1 MGPRFRGGDKM
12 GMVRRSGRR
21 EPLIPMTTP
30 IRNAPAAGW
39 ELTPEQVE
47 IRDQARKFFMK
58 ELYPLQQ
65 RMDDEDWWPES
76 VMPALGKMGYLGVT
90 IPPEHGGAGLDYLSA
105 GLVAEELA
113 AANAAVG
120 ISWLAHDNLC
130 LNNIYRNGSEAQRRK
145 YLPKLCSGEWI
156 GALGMTEPGA
166 GSDALG
172 SMRTTARREGDNYI
186 LNGTKLFIT
195 NGPIADVLL
204 VYAKTD
210 MAKGAHGIS
219 AFIVEK
225 GFPGFSVAQ
234 KLDKMGYRGSPL
246 GELVFQD
253 CAVPA
258 ANRVGEHDRGHVVMM
273 SGLDLERAMAAP
285 MSIGIGERA
294 LALALEH
301 AKTRVQFGKPIATFQ
316 MIQSKLAEMYI
327 ELEAARALV
336 YRVLVACDALD
347 RGEGGRGEIHKLSA
361 AALYAAA
368 RACTLCCTEAVQ
380 IFGGSGYMRDT
391 EINRLYRTAKLNE
404 IGAGTQ
410 EIRKLIIARE
420 LIGG

>member
-1 MGPRFRGGDKM
+1 
-12 GMVRRSGRR
+12 
-21 EPLIPMTTP
+21 MTSVL
-30 IRNAPAAGW
+30 RNAGEAAF
-39 ELTPEQVE
+39 ELTAEQRE
-47 IRDQARKFFMK
+47 IQSQARRFFMK
-58 ELYPLQQ
+58 ELHPLQQ

-76 VMPALGKMGYLGVT
+76 VMPALGRMGYLGVT
-90 IPPEHGGAGLDYLSA
+90 VPPDYGGAGLDYLAA
-105 GLVAEELA
+105 GLVAEEMA
-113 AANAAVG
+113 AANPSVG

-130 LNNIYRNGSEAQRRK
+130 ANNIWRNGSDAQRAN
-145 YLPKLCSGEWI
+145 YLPKLCAGEWI

-172 SMRTTARREGDNYI
+172 SMRTTARREGDRYL

-210 MAKGAHGIS
+210 MSKGAHGIS

-258 ANRVGEHDRGHVVMM
+258 ANRVGEENRGNVVMM

-285 MSIGIGERA
+285 MSLGIAERA

-301 AKTRVQFGKPIATFQ
+301 AKTRVQFGKPIAAFQ

-327 ELEAARALV
+327 ELEMARTLV
-336 YRVLVACDALD
+336 YRVLAACNALAG
-347 RGEGGRGEIHKLSA
+347 GEGGRGEIHKLSA
-361 AALYAAA
+361 AALYGAA
-368 RACTLCCTEAVQ
+368 RACTLCCTEAMQ

-410 EIRKLIIARE
+410 EIRKLIVARE
-420 LIGG
+420 LIGA

>member
-1 MGPRFRGGDKM
+1 M
-12 GMVRRSGRR
+12 ST
-21 EPLIPMTTP
+21 L
-30 IRNAPAAGW
+30 IRNVPAAAY
-39 ELTPEQVE
+39 ELTPDQIE
-47 IRDQARKFFMK
+47 IRDAAKKFFMK
-58 ELYPLQQ
+58 ELHPLQQ
-65 RMDDEDWWPES
+65 RMDDEDWWPET

-90 IPPEHGGAGLDYLSA
+90 VPPEYDGAGLDYLAA
-105 GLVAEELA
+105 GLVAEEMA
-113 AANAAVG
+113 AANPSVG

-130 LNNIYRNGSEAQRRK
+130 LNNIFRNGTEEQRRK
-145 YLPKLCSGEWI
+145 YLPKLCAGEWV

-172 SMRTTARREGDNYI
+172 SMRTTARREGDHYI

-210 MAKGAHGIS
+210 VGKGAHGIS

-225 GFPGFSVAQ
+225 GFAGFKVAQ

-246 GELVFQD
+246 GELVFED
-253 CAVPA
+253 CAVPLE
-258 ANRVGEHDRGHVVMM
+258 NRVGEENRGNVVMM

-285 MSIGIGERA
+285 MSIGIAERA
-294 LALALEH
+294 LALAIDY

-327 ELEAARALV
+327 ELESARTLV
-336 YRVLVACDALD
+336 YRVLNGCNALE

-361 AALYAAA
+361 AAIYAAA
-368 RACTLCCTEAVQ
+368 KACTFCCTEAVQ

-420 LIGG
+420 LVGGQG

>member
-1 MGPRFRGGDKM
+1 
-12 GMVRRSGRR
+12 
-21 EPLIPMTTP
+21 MTNL
-30 IRNAPAAGW
+30 IRNASDAAY
-39 ELTPEQVE
+39 EITAEQAE
-47 IRDQARKFFMK
+47 IRDAAKKFFMN
-58 ELYPLQQ
+58 EIYPLQQ

-90 IPPEHGGAGLDYLSA
+90 VPPDYGGAGLDYLSA

-113 AANAAVG
+113 AANASVG

-130 LNNIYRNGSEAQRRK
+130 ANNIYRNGSEAQRRK
-145 YLPKLCSGEWI
+145 YLPKLCSGEWV

-172 SMRTTARREGDNYI
+172 SMRTTARREGDKYV

-210 MAKGAHGIS
+210 VGKGAHGIS

-225 GFPGFSVAQ
+225 HFPGFKVAQ

-253 CAVPA
+253 CEVPA
-258 ANRVGEHDRGHVVMM
+258 ENRVGDENRGNVVMM

-285 MSIGIGERA
+285 MSIGIAARA
-294 LALALEH
+294 LQLAIEH
-301 AKTRVQFGKPIATFQ
+301 AKVRVQFGKPIATFQ

-327 ELEAARALV
+327 ELESARTLV
-336 YRVLVACDALD
+336 YRVLVACNALD

-361 AALYAAA
+361 AAIFAAA
-368 RACTLCCTEAVQ
+368 KACTVCCTEAVQ

>member
-1 MGPRFRGGDKM
+1 MNGA
-12 GMVRRSGRR
+12 
-21 EPLIPMTTP
+21 
-30 IRNAPAAGW
+30 IRNAPEASW
-39 ELTPEQVE
+39 EITAEQAE
-47 IRDQARKFFMK
+47 IREQARKFFMK
-58 ELYPLQQ
+58 ELYPLQA
-65 RMDDEDWWPES
+65 RMDDEDWWPET

-90 IPPEHGGAGLDYLSA
+90 IPPEHGGAGLDFLSA
-105 GLVAEELA
+105 GLVAEQLA
-113 AANAAVG
+113 AANPSVG

-130 LNNIYRNGSEAQRRK
+130 LNNIYRNGSDAQRGK

-172 SMRTTARREGDNYI
+172 SMRTTARREGDRYL

-204 VYAKTD
+204 IYAKTD

-258 ANRVGEHDRGHVVMM
+258 GNRVGDENRGNVVMM

-285 MSIGIGERA
+285 MSIGIGQRA
-294 LALALEH
+294 LDLALEH

-327 ELEAARALV
+327 ELEMARTLV
-336 YRVLVACDALD
+336 YRVLNACNSLE

-361 AALYAAA
+361 AAVYAAA

>member
-1 MGPRFRGGDKM
+1 
-12 GMVRRSGRR
+12 
-21 EPLIPMTTP
+21 
-30 IRNAPAAGW
+30 
-39 ELTPEQVE
+39 
-47 IRDQARKFFMK
+47 MK
-58 ELYPLQQ
+58 ELHPLQA
-65 RMDDEDWWPES
+65 RMDDEDWWPDT

-90 IPPEHGGAGLDYLSA
+90 VPPEHGGAGLDYLAA
-105 GLVAEELA
+105 GVIAEELA
-113 AANAAVG
+113 AANASVG

-145 YLPKLCSGEWI
+145 FLPKLCTGEWV

-172 SMRTTARREGDNYI
+172 AMRTTARRAGERYL

-195 NGPIADVLL
+195 NGPIADLVL

-210 MAKGAHGIS
+210 TAKGAHGIS

-225 GFPGFSVAQ
+225 GFPGFAVAQ

-258 ANRVGEHDRGHVVMM
+258 ENRIGDENRGNVVMM

-285 MSIGIGERA
+285 MSIGVAKRA
-294 LALALEH
+294 LALALDH
-301 AKTRVQFGKPIATFQ
+301 AKTRVQFGQPIASFQ
-316 MIQSKLAEMYI
+316 LIQSKLAEMYI
-327 ELEAARALV
+327 ELELARTLA
-336 YRVLVACDALD
+336 YRVLNACNAVE
-347 RGEGGRGEIHKLSA
+347 RGGGGRGEIHKLAA
-361 AALYAAA
+361 AALYACA

>member
-1 MGPRFRGGDKM
+1 
-12 GMVRRSGRR
+12 
-21 EPLIPMTTP
+21 MTTL
-30 IRNAPAAGW
+30 IRNAPDAAY
-39 ELTPEQVE
+39 EITPDQAE
-47 IRDQARKFFMK
+47 IRDQAKKFFMK
-58 ELYPLQQ
+58 EMHPLQA
-65 RMDDEDWWPES
+65 RMDDEDWWPET
-76 VMPALGKMGYLGVT
+76 VMPALGKMGYLGINVAA
-90 IPPEHGGAGLDYLSA
+90 EYGGAGLDYLSA

-113 AANAAVG
+113 AANPSVG

-130 LNNIYRNGSEAQRRK
+130 ANNIYRNGSEAQRRK
-145 YLPKLCSGEWI
+145 YLPKLCSGEWV

-172 SMRTTARREGDNYI
+172 SMRTTAKSDGDKYL

-195 NGPIADVLL
+195 NGPIANVLL
-204 VYAKTD
+204 IYAKTD
-210 MAKGAHGIS
+210 MGKGAHGIS

-225 GFPGFSVAQ
+225 GFPGFKVAQ

-246 GELVFQD
+246 GELVFED
-253 CAVPA
+253 CAVPLE
-258 ANRVGEHDRGHVVMM
+258 NRVGDENRGNVVMM

-285 MSIGIGERA
+285 MSIGIAARA
-294 LALALEH
+294 LELALDY
-301 AKTRVQFGKPIATFQ
+301 AKTRVQFGKPIASFQ

-327 ELEAARALV
+327 ELESARTLV
-336 YRVLVACDALD
+336 YRVLNACNALD

-361 AALYAAA
+361 AAIFAAA
-368 RACTLCCTEAVQ
+368 KACTVCCTEAVQ

>member
-1 MGPRFRGGDKM
+1 
-12 GMVRRSGRR
+12 
-21 EPLIPMTTP
+21 MTSL
-30 IRNAPAAGW
+30 IRNAADASY
-39 ELTPEQVE
+39 EITPEQAE
-47 IRDQARKFFMK
+47 IRDQARKFFRK

-65 RMDDEDWWPES
+65 RMDDEDWWPETA
-76 VMPALGKMGYLGVT
+76 MPAMGKMGYLGVT
-90 IPPEHGGAGLDYLSA
+90 VPPEHGGAGLDYLAA

-113 AANAAVG
+113 AANPAIG
-120 ISWLAHDNLC
+120 LSWLAHDNLC
-130 LNNIYRNGSEAQRRK
+130 VNNIYRNGTEAQRRK
-145 YLPKLCSGEWI
+145 YLPKLCTGEWI

-172 SMRTTARREGDNYI
+172 SMRTTAKRQGDRYV

-204 VYAKTD
+204 IYAKTD
-210 MAKGAHGIS
+210 LAKGAHGIS

-225 GFPGFSVAQ
+225 GFPGFKVAQ

-246 GELVFQD
+246 GELVFED

-258 ANRVGEHDRGHVVMM
+258 ENRVGDENRGNVVMM

-285 MSIGIGERA
+285 MSIGIAQRA
-294 LALALEH
+294 LDLALEH

-316 MIQSKLAEMYI
+316 LIQSKLAEMYI
-327 ELEAARALV
+327 ELELARTLC
-336 YRVLVACDALD
+336 YRVLVACNALD
-347 RGEGGRGEIHKLSA
+347 QGQGGRGEIHKQSA
-361 AALYAAA
+361 AALYASA
-368 RACTLCCTEAVQ
+368 RACSLCVEEAVQ

-391 EINRLYRTAKLNE
+391 EINRLYRTAKLNH

-420 LIGG
+420 MLGA

>member
-1 MGPRFRGGDKM
+1 MNT
-12 GMVRRSGRR
+12 
-21 EPLIPMTTP
+21 LL
-30 IRNAPAAGW
+30 RNAPTTGY
-39 ELTPEQVE
+39 ELTPDQIEV
-47 IRDQARKFFMK
+47 RDQAKKFFMK
-58 ELYPLQQ
+58 EFHPLQA
-65 RMDDEDWWPES
+65 RMDDEDWWPDS

-90 IPPEHGGAGLDYLSA
+90 ISADYGGADLDYLTA
-105 GLVAEELA
+105 GLVAEQMA
-113 AANAAVG
+113 AANPSVG

-172 SMRTTARREGDNYI
+172 SMRTTARREGERYV

-195 NGPIADVLL
+195 NGPIADVVL

-258 ANRVGEHDRGHVVMM
+258 ENRVGDENRGNVVMM

-285 MSIGIGERA
+285 MSVGVAQRA
-294 LALALEH
+294 LDLALDY
-301 AKTRVQFGKPIATFQ
+301 AKTRVQFGKPIASFQ
-316 MIQSKLAEMYI
+316 LIQAKLAEMYI
-327 ELEAARALV
+327 ELELARTLC
-336 YRVLVACDALD
+336 YRVLVACNALE
-347 RGEGGRGEIHKLSA
+347 RGEGGRGQIHKQSA
-361 AALYAAA
+361 AALYASA
-368 RACTLCCTEAVQ
+368 RACTLCVEEAVQ

-391 EINRLYRTAKLNE
+391 EINRLYRTAKLNH

>member
-1 MGPRFRGGDKM
+1 
-12 GMVRRSGRR
+12 
-21 EPLIPMTTP
+21 LTTL
-30 IRNAPAAGW
+30 IRNAPAANY
-39 ELTPEQVE
+39 ELTPDQIE
-47 IRDQARKFFMK
+47 IRDQARKFFMN
-58 ELYPLQQ
+58 EIHPLQA

-90 IPPEHGGAGLDYLSA
+90 VPPEHGGAGLDYLSA

-113 AANAAVG
+113 AANPSVG

-130 LNNIYRNGSEAQRRK
+130 LNNIYRNGSDAQRKK
-145 YLPKLCSGEWI
+145 YLPKLCSGEWV

-172 SMRTTARREGDNYI
+172 SMRTNARREGDKYVV
-186 LNGTKLFIT
+186 NGTKLFIT

-225 GFPGFSVAQ
+225 GFTGFKVAQ

-253 CAVPA
+253 CAVPLE
-258 ANRVGEHDRGHVVMM
+258 NRVGDENRGNVVMM

-285 MSIGIGERA
+285 MSIGIADRA
-294 LALALEH
+294 LALALDY

-316 MIQSKLAEMYI
+316 MIQSKLSEMYI

-336 YRVLVACDALD
+336 YRVLNACNALE
-347 RGEGGRGEIHKLSA
+347 RGQGGRGEIHKLSA
-361 AALYAAA
+361 AAVFAAA
-368 RACTLCCTEAVQ
+368 KACTFCCTEAVQ

-420 LIGG
+420 MIGG

>member
-1 MGPRFRGGDKM
+1 
-12 GMVRRSGRR
+12 
-21 EPLIPMTTP
+21 
-30 IRNAPAAGW
+30 
-39 ELTPEQVE
+39 
-47 IRDQARKFFMK
+47 
-58 ELYPLQQ
+58 
-65 RMDDEDWWPES
+65 
-76 VMPALGKMGYLGVT
+76 
-90 IPPEHGGAGLDYLSA
+90 
-105 GLVAEELA
+105 VAEELA
-113 AANAAVG
+113 AANPAIG
-120 ISWLAHDNLC
+120 LSWLAHDNLC
-130 LNNIYRNGSEAQRRK
+130 ANNIYRNGTEAQRKK

-172 SMRTTARREGDNYI
+172 SMRTTAKRDGGRYV
-186 LNGTKLFIT
+186 LNGTKRFIT

-204 VYAKTD
+204 IYAKTD
-210 MAKGAHGIS
+210 LAKGAHGIS

-225 GFPGFSVAQ
+225 GTPGFAVAQ

-258 ANRVGEHDRGHVVMM
+258 ENRVGDENRGNVVMM

-285 MSIGIGERA
+285 MSIGIAQRA
-294 LALALEH
+294 LDLALEH
-301 AKTRVQFGKPIATFQ
+301 AKSRVQFGKPIATFQ

-327 ELEAARALV
+327 ELELARTLC
-336 YRVLVACDALD
+336 YRVLVACNALD
-347 RGEGGRGEIHKLSA
+347 RGQGGRGEIHKQSA
-361 AALYAAA
+361 AALYASA
-368 RACTLCCTEAVQ
+368 RVCSLCVEEAVQ

-391 EINRLYRTAKLNE
+391 EINRLYRTAKLNH

-420 LIGG
+420 MLGA

>member
-1 MGPRFRGGDKM
+1 
-12 GMVRRSGRR
+12 
-21 EPLIPMTTP
+21 MTAL
-30 IRNAPAAGW
+30 IRNASDAAY
-39 ELTPEQVE
+39 EITPEQAE
-47 IRDQARKFFMK
+47 IRDAAKKFFMN
-58 ELYPLQQ
+58 ELHPLQQ
-65 RMDDEDWWPES
+65 RMDDEDWWPETA
-76 VMPALGKMGYLGVT
+76 MPALGKMGYLGVT
-90 IPPEHGGAGLDYLSA
+90 VPPDYGGAGLDYLAA

-113 AANAAVG
+113 AANPALG

-130 LNNIYRNGSEAQRRK
+130 ANNIYRNGSEAQRRK
-145 YLPKLCSGEWI
+145 YLPKLCAGEWV

-172 SMRTTARREGDNYI
+172 SMRTTARREGDRYI
-186 LNGTKLFIT
+186 LNGTKLYIT

-210 MAKGAHGIS
+210 PAKGAHGIS
-219 AFIVEK
+219 AFVVEK
-225 GFPGFSVAQ
+225 HFPGFKVAQ

-253 CAVPA
+253 CEVPA
-258 ANRVGEHDRGHVVMM
+258 ENRVGDENRGHIVMM

-285 MSIGIGERA
+285 MSIGIAARA
-294 LALALEH
+294 LALALDY
-301 AKTRVQFGKPIATFQ
+301 AKMRVQFGKPIASFQ

-327 ELEAARALV
+327 ELEAARTLV
-336 YRVLVACDALD
+336 YRVLVACNALD

-368 RACTLCCTEAVQ
+368 RACSVCCTEAVQ

-404 IGAGTQ
+404 IAAGTQ

>member
-1 MGPRFRGGDKM
+1 MERDAR
-12 GMVRRSGRR
+12 VTSV
-21 EPLIPMTTP
+21 
-30 IRNAPAAGW
+30 IRNTSDAAYEITG
-39 ELTPEQVE
+39 EQAE
-47 IRDQARKFFMK
+47 IRDQAKKFFMK
-58 ELYPLQQ
+58 EIYPLQA
-65 RMDDEDWWPES
+65 RMDDEDWWPET
-76 VMPALGKMGYLGVT
+76 VMPALGTMGYLGVT
-90 IPPEHGGAGLDYLSA
+90 VPPEHGGAGLDYLSA

-113 AANAAVG
+113 AANASVG

-130 LNNIYRNGSEAQRRK
+130 LNNIYRNGTEAQRKK
-145 YLPKLCSGEWI
+145 YLPKLCTGEWI

-172 SMRTTARREGDNYI
+172 SMRTTAKRDGDKYL

-204 VYAKTD
+204 IYAKTD
-210 MAKGAHGIS
+210 ARKGAHGIS

-225 GFPGFSVAQ
+225 GFPGFKVAQ

-253 CAVPA
+253 CEVPLE
-258 ANRVGEHDRGHVVMM
+258 NRVGDENRGNVVMM

-285 MSIGIGERA
+285 MSIGIAARA
-294 LALALEH
+294 LDLAIDY

-327 ELEAARALV
+327 ELESARTLV
-336 YRVLVACDALD
+336 YRVLVACNALD

-361 AALYAAA
+361 AAIFAAA
-368 RACTLCCTEAVQ
+368 KACTVCCTEAVQ